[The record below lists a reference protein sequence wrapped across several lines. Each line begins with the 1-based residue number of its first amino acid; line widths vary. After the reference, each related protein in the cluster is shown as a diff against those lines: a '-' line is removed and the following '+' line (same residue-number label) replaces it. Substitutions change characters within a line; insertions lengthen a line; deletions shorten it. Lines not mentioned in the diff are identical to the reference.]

1 MQSGACDGD
10 CCSVCYSPM
19 IDKGLCNEDGRYVFT
34 LPCSH
39 RFHLRCLQKSREF
52 NIDQCPMC
60 RAPIPAGF
68 TPQVV
73 KERRRRQLLENSA
86 RVREITNM
94 WTSREVMVGRAATA
108 REAVRLAALRR
119 IREQEEVNLRMMQRQ
134 TASLTLRQS
143 PSDGVDDGTEDL
155 MDEDDVFPRVHEG
168 SVGLACSHCE
178 NPLCE
183 RQDVFHPQTCYVCM
197 QPFCARCS
205 TLDYRTR
212 QERAI
217 CLDCLVHQR
226 P

>member
-1 MQSGACDGD
+1 ME
-10 CCSVCYSPM
+10 
-19 IDKGLCNEDGRYVFT
+19 KGLCNEDGRYVFT

-52 NIDQCPMC
+52 NIDQCPLC

-86 RVREITNM
+86 RMRDITNM

-119 IREQEEVNLRMMQRQ
+119 LREQEEVELRMMQRQ

-143 PSDGVDDGTEDL
+143 PNEGEDDGSDDPME
-155 MDEDDVFPRVHEG
+155 EGDVFPLVRPSALE
-168 SVGLACSHCE
+168 LYCSHCE
-178 NPLCE
+178 DPLCE
-183 RQDVFHPQTCYVCM
+183 RQDAFQLQTCYVCM
-197 QPFCARCS
+197 QPFCSRCS